1 MPVIPL
7 HRGKRVYGVHP
18 EASAGEAWDVIVI
31 GSGMGGMSCAAA
43 LAKHGRRVLVLEQHY
58 LPGGFSHMFAR
69 KGFEWDVGVHAI
81 GEMRPGDV
89 PYEMLRWLT
98 DGQIK
103 MVPLGNPYDR
113 FHFHDGYEISFPDS
127 REAFIATLKERFPEQ
142 AARLD
147 RYFAV
152 VEEAAK
158 QAMAFFAFKSLP
170 EGVERAGN
178 AVLHAFKRDWWRSTT
193 TEVLDQLGIEGKLRT
208 LLTVHW
214 GYIGSTPDESSFPV
228 HALTHTHFWRGAYY
242 PEGGA
247 KVFAAHL
254 LGAVVDAGG
263 QVLVR
268 ATVDEVLVEG
278 GRAAGV
284 RLSDGAVFR
293 APIVVS
299 AAGARTTVHKLAPS
313 RYRDTAWAKDIRA
326 LPDSPSYV
334 CLNLGFEGDITED
347 EGSAANLWLYE
358 TWDNNQKLWDIADPT
373 ARAPILYCSFPSL
386 KDPLHVAGKKL
397 KHTGECVTFVPWEA
411 FEPWVGSTL
420 DQRGEAYDRLKKD
433 LEDRLLAHL
442 RDRLPGL
449 MKKLVYH
456 ELLDPAHD
464 RVVHRREPGGHLR
477 TGRDARALPL
487 HEAEDEDA
495 ARGLLHDGRGRG
507 LARRRRGA
515 VERDAHRG
523 HDRPA
528 GVPADDLIRARRGR
542 AAIAERD
549 FPMPKRSGAWGTAT
563 RHRRWHGAAPG
574 DGIDSDLVKRDRGRV
589 TAHHE
594 ASGASPRRG

>member
-1 MPVIPL
+1 MAVIPL

-18 EASAGEAWDVIVI
+18 EAGVSAAWDAIVI

-43 LAKHGRRVLVLEQHY
+43 LARLGRRVLVLEQHY

-81 GEMRPGDV
+81 GEMAPGDV
-89 PYEMLRWLT
+89 PFKMLDWLSG
-98 DGQIK
+98 GQIK
-103 MVPLGNPYDR
+103 MVSLGNPYDR

-127 REAFIATLKERFPEQ
+127 REAFVATLKARFPEQ

-147 RYFAV
+147 RYFEV
-152 VEEAAK
+152 VEAAAK

-178 AVLHAFKRDWWRSTT
+178 GLLHAVRRNWWKSTT
-193 TEVLDQLGIEGKLRT
+193 TEVLDELGIEGKLRT

-268 ATVDEVLVEG
+268 ATVAEVLVEG

-284 RLSDGAVFR
+284 RMSDGAVFR

-299 AAGARTTVHKLAPS
+299 AAGAKTTVNKLAPA
-313 RYRDTAWAKDIRA
+313 RYRDSPWATEIRA

-347 EGSAANLWLYE
+347 EGAAANLWLYE
-358 TWDNNQKLWDIADPT
+358 TWDNNHKLWDVSDP
-373 ARAPILYCSFPSL
+373 ASRAPILYCSFPSL
-386 KDPLHVAGKKL
+386 KDPRHVAGKKVR
-397 KHTGECVTFVPWEA
+397 HTGECVTFVPWETFA
-411 FEPWVGSTL
+411 PWQGTAL
-420 DQRGEAYDRLKKD
+420 DDRGAAYAALKQD
-433 LEDRLLAHL
+433 VEDRLLAHL

-456 ELLDPAHD
+456 ELSTPLSTEWFTAASRGAIYGLAATPE
-464 RVVHRREPGGHLR
+464 RFLCTKLR
-477 TGRDARALPL
+477 TRTPL
-487 HEAEDEDA
+487 RGFYMTGVDVGSLGIVGGLSSGMLTA
-495 ARGLLHDGRGRG
+495 A
-507 LARRRRGA
+507 
-515 VERDAHRG
+515 
-523 HDRPA
+523 
-528 GVPADDLIRARRGR
+528 
-542 AAIAERD
+542 
-549 FPMPKRSGAWGTAT
+549 T
-563 RHRRWHGAAPG
+563 
-574 DGIDSDLVKRDRGRV
+574 IDPRV
-589 TAHHE
+589 YL
-594 ASGASPRRG
+594 RMI